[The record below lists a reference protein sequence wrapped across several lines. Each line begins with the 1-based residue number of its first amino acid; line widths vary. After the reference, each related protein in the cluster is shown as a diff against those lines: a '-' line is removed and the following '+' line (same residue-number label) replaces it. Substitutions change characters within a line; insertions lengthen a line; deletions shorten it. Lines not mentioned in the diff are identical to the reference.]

1 VIAPFEPIPAY
12 GVACFDVARSRYEV
26 LAAWNLVYRVYL
38 ASGYIGENG
47 SRLHAAPQMF
57 SERARV
63 FLKHVR
69 GLPRAT
75 VSAVLDGPHGLPMD
89 ECYGPE
95 LDALRARGRRMM
107 EVAHFAD
114 AGQLPGWEADRA
126 AAASSLETLTG
137 LAFQFG
143 RAAGVDDLVIG
154 VHPRHARFYE
164 RAWGFEQEGEPSTCS
179 AVRHRPVTL
188 MRLDWRAA
196 MAQEEPPRMLK
207 AAVLQGLDASY
218 FEVEAWMTDSAVELE
233 ALAA

>member
-1 VIAPFEPIPAY
+1 MIAPFEPIPAHA
-12 GVACFDVARSRYEV
+12 VACFDMARSRYEV
-26 LAAWNLVYRVYL
+26 FAAWNLVYRVYL
-38 ASGYIGENG
+38 ASGFINE
-47 SRLHAAPQMF
+47 SARRLHAAPQMF

-75 VSAVLDGPHGLPMD
+75 VSAVLDGPRGLPMD
-89 ECYGPE
+89 DCYGRE
-95 LDALRARGRRMM
+95 LDALRARGRRMF

-114 AGQLPGWEADRA
+114 AGQLPGQEPDRA
-126 AAASSLETLTG
+126 GVASSLETLTG

-143 RAAGVDDLVIG
+143 RAAGCDDLIIG

-188 MRLDWRAA
+188 LRLDWRAA
-196 MAQEEPPRMLK
+196 LAQPTPPRMLK
-207 AAVLQGLDASY
+207 AAVQQALDASY
-218 FEVEAWMTDSAVELE
+218 FDTDAFVTASPAELDAV
-233 ALAA
+233 AA